1 MWVWVWGPMSKRH
14 VACTC
19 IIMCIG
25 GRWMDVGVGLGT
37 NVKRHVACT
46 YVNMH
51 NNIGGRWMDVG
62 LGFGP
67 CGMYMC
73 QYA

>member
-1 MWVWVWGPMSKRH
+1 MDVVVGFGNQCERDMWH
-14 VACTC
+14 VHVSIC
-19 IIMCIG
+19 IIIFIG

-37 NVKRHVACT
+37 NVKET
-46 YVNMH
+46 
-51 NNIGGRWMDVG
+51 
-62 LGFGP
+62 

>member
-1 MWVWVWGPMSKRH
+1 
-14 VACTC
+14 
-19 IIMCIG
+19 
-25 GRWMDVGVGLGT
+25 MDVVVGLGT

-46 YVNMH
+46 CVNMH